1 MSSNLPKEKFKNG
14 IHYILDEATQT
25 YLPDFGEIEEPN
37 YGKYGMEREKFL
49 KEHYGA
55 TYSRM
60 IVENTLVPHLN
71 EIDERAE
78 KMVDEIVA
86 AMAAQD
92 GTDEE
97 LKIADPMTW
106 VGLMNNY
113 KAAAEEVVRNELICV

>member
-1 MSSNLPKEKFKNG
+1 
-14 IHYILDEATQT
+14 
-25 YLPDFGEIEEPN
+25 
-37 YGKYGMEREKFL
+37 MEREKFL

-55 TYSRM
+55 TYSQM
-60 IVENTLVPHLN
+60 IVENSLVPHLN

-86 AMAAQD
+86 SMAAQD

-97 LKIADPMTW
+97 LKLRDPMKW

-113 KAAAEEVVRNELICV
+113 KAAAEEVVRQELIFV

>member
-1 MSSNLPKEKFKNG
+1 MSNNLPKEKVENG

-25 YLPDFGEIEEPN
+25 YLADFGEIEEPN
-37 YGKYGMEREKFL
+37 YGMEREKFL

-92 GTDEE
+92 GTDAE